1 MTTSPQLAAVPA
13 VILDP
18 ERLLGF
24 QTLAADPGGSEDWP
38 ASLADLHNKIGI
50 GTGAGGELP
59 PDPPT
64 D

>member
-1 MTTSPQLAAVPA
+1 MTTTTQLAAVPA

-38 ASLADLHNKIGI
+38 ASLADLHNKIGLD
-50 GTGAGGELP
+50 GGEFP
-59 PDPPT
+59 PNPPPI